1 MGFSLK
7 RRFLD
12 INKVHKAIEKAK
24 IISFPGF
31 AGIAIYDV
39 LVLFIESIQKG
50 VIAQRAAAI
59 SFNFLMA
66 LFPSILLFIALIPI
80 IPMEGFQQELMQF
93 IIDMLPANTDQNI
106 VSIIDEIIT
115 KPQKQIL
122 SVGFVLL
129 VWFSTN
135 GFKSIITAFNSSV
148 HIQNYRSFFGL
159 QKAALVLLFVFTL
172 TTIITISAFVFDE
185 FIIHYLVDN
194 GYLIQG
200 LSFYLLITADWIIR
214 IIMLF
219 FMVSFIYW
227 YAPNYHKRFRLMSLG
242 ATFTTVVFVIVTFLF
257 NIYISN
263 FSKYNVLYG
272 SIATLIIIMVWMY
285 INSFILL
292 IGFEINTSIVQARYD
307 QNIEKEAILLKQKE
321 KVEELSEKKRTPLKT
336 AYNNFLERLK
346 KE

>member
-12 INKVHKAIEKAK
+12 TNKVRKAIDKAK

-59 SFNFLMA
+59 SYNFLMA

-80 IPMEGFQQELMQF
+80 IPMEGFQNELMQF
-93 IIDMLPANTDQNI
+93 IIDLLPANTDQNI

-115 KPQKQIL
+115 KPQKEIL
-122 SVGFVLL
+122 SVGFFLL

-135 GFKSIITAFNSSV
+135 GFKSIITAFNSSI
-148 HIQNYRSFFGL
+148 HIQTYRSFFGL

-172 TTIITISAFVFDE
+172 ATIITISGFVFDE
-185 FIIHYLVDN
+185 YIIHYLVDN
-194 GYLIQG
+194 GYLVQG
-200 LSFYLLITADWIIR
+200 LSFYLLIVADWIIR

-227 YAPNYHKRFRLMSLG
+227 YAPNYHKRFRLISLG
-242 ATFTTVVFVIVTFLF
+242 STFTTIVFLIVTFLF
-257 NIYISN
+257 NLYISN
-263 FSKYNVLYG
+263 FSKYNLLYG

-285 INSFILL
+285 VNSFILL
-292 IGFEINTSIVQARYD
+292 IGFEINTSIVQATQD
-307 QNIEKEAILLKQKE
+307 QLEEKEAIILQQKE
-321 KVEELSEKKRTPLKT
+321 KVSELTEKKRTPFKT
-336 AYNNFLERLK
+336 AYNNFLEKLK
-346 KE
+346 KG